1 MERSRRP
8 WARPIPPSYRSPSR
22 FSDFTALSSSLLPRP
37 DKFPCIGSRARLSS
51 WALTGI
57 YHIKL
62 FVMSSYNY
70 EDDDV
75 YNGPG
80 CCMKC
85 CRALDVGNHDACG
98 ACYCRRS
105 FRPDYDRD
113 IYPGWSFGEYYPGS
127 RREDWADTSSSAA
140 PVTNNSNNRGGRGTS
155 SRNTSDSTSHSARQA
170 TTASETRHSPEN
182 GGDSKDSDKSD
193 EKKAKPKSFCEH
205 PGKKRM
211 LLR

>member
-1 MERSRRP
+1 MPSFVLPFLLLIMLQSTLYRL
-8 WARPIPPSYRSPSR
+8 PPRSP
-22 FSDFTALSSSLLPRP
+22 DTPLSAATKTRQVS
-37 DKFPCIGSRARLSS
+37 FYRLKSPIV
-51 WALTGI
+51 L
-57 YHIKL
+57 L

-127 RREDWADTSSSAA
+127 RREDWADTSSNAA
-140 PVTNNSNNRGGRGTS
+140 PVTNNSNNRGGRGGS
-155 SRNTSDSTSHSARQA
+155 SQNTSDSTSHSARQV
-170 TTASETRHSPEN
+170 TTTSGTRQSPEN
-182 GGDSKDSDKSD
+182 GGDSKDSDKSE
-193 EKKAKPKSFCEH
+193 EKKAKPKSFCEY
-205 PGKKRM
+205 PGKI
-211 LLR
+211 